1 MRGRFSRIE
10 YPFCAAAFV
19 RGRLSPYAD
28 AIFSLLYG
36 KISEPSDAESDAPEE
51 EDEDEDEEEKESEG
65 LQASPPCVS
74 FSVSEGAPSQVA
86 PLLGSPL
93 FARKTVC
100 FSQKPPTHTIAS
112 PAASPTTL
120 FTKRFRRRD
129 DFAPP
134 RRASGATDYPSASS
148 TYFSSILPSAEKFFL
163 SLIRRCPPE

>member
-19 RGRLSPYAD
+19 CGRLSPYAD

-51 EDEDEDEEEKESEG
+51 EDEDEDEDEEEKESEG

-120 FTKRFRRRD
+120 FT
-129 DFAPP
+129 
-134 RRASGATDYPSASS
+134 
-148 TYFSSILPSAEKFFL
+148 
-163 SLIRRCPPE
+163 